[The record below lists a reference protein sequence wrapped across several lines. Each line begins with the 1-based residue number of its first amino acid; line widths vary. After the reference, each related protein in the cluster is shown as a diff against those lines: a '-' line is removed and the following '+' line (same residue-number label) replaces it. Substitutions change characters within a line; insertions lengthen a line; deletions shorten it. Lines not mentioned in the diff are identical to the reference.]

1 MSSKGQELL
10 PLVTIVSW
18 RRKINKKHWLKR
30 PTKHSPK
37 RQNLDQNI
45 NDSKSHN
52 LEFFFWKYF
61 FGHNIFLYLS
71 SRKDHTFYNTVSL
84 KKTSLI
90 LRTSAHLT
98 LITNFTANMFLFGVR
113 KDICTAAFLGV
124 QWLHFWTTLKANVCI
139 FLYISLKKLCSRD
152 VVRSYLVGG
161 GIGEAEKFP

>member
-10 PLVTIVSW
+10 PPVTIVSW

-30 PTKHSPK
+30 PAKHSPK
-37 RQNLDQNI
+37 KQNLDQNI

-52 LEFFFWKYF
+52 LEFFFWKCY
-61 FGHNIFLYLS
+61 FGHN

-90 LRTSAHLT
+90 LQTSVHLT
-98 LITNFTANMFLFGVR
+98 LITNFPANMFLFGVR
-113 KDICTAAFLGV
+113 KDICTAAFLGA
-124 QWLHFWTTLKANVCI
+124 QELHFRCTLKANVCI

-161 GIGEAEKFP
+161 GIGEAE

>member
-84 KKTSLI
+84 KKTSFCEPQLTWHWLQI
-90 LRTSAHLT
+90 LQQTCFCLVSEKIFALQH
-98 LITNFTANMFLFGVR
+98 FLAPN
-113 KDICTAAFLGV
+113 D
-124 QWLHFWTTLKANVCI
+124 CI
-139 FLYISLKKLCSRD
+139 FEALWKQMSVYFFIS
-152 VVRSYLVGG
+152 
-161 GIGEAEKFP
+161 P